1 MKANIK
7 VFFTNQFADLTTK
20 QRCKRILYFL
30 FLFMVLPIWIPS
42 AVLFMAIEAVVD
54 FLRDKLYY

>member
-1 MKANIK
+1 MKINLK
-7 VFFTNQFADLTTK
+7 VVVSNQFKDLTTK

-30 FLFMVLPIWIPS
+30 FLFMVLPIWLPS
-42 AVLFMAIEAVVD
+42 AVIFMAIEPVVD